1 VRAGRGLDRPAS
13 PNDRRREECWPASND
28 PTADNIEPPAMG
40 GVKPTADGAGDKV
53 APSISAGHDDNIGHT
68 GAQA

>member
-1 VRAGRGLDRPAS
+1 
-13 PNDRRREECWPASND
+13 
-28 PTADNIEPPAMG
+28 MG